1 MFGRVLVMDL
11 SKITLR
17 DFMEM
22 LDECHPIAEK
32 IIKYRCD
39 LSEKSFTDEELET
52 PLSLIGEKFALKQHS
67 ILETA
72 EKFNITEQMVVKA
85 EKNLSRIYN
94 RYYRKS
100 NIHERV
106 KRFLEDDE

>member
-1 MFGRVLVMDL
+1 MLVMEL

-17 DFMEM
+17 DFMEI

-39 LSEKSFTDEELET
+39 LSEKSFSDDELET

-67 ILETA
+67 VMETA
-72 EKFNITEQMVVKA
+72 EKFNILERKVLAA
-85 EKNLSRIYN
+85 ERNLNRAYD
-94 RYYRKS
+94 RYYRSPDRYEKLKKIL
-100 NIHERV
+100 N
-106 KRFLEDDE
+106 DE